1 MPGDRRA
8 VSSNGVP
15 IPFTDELFAPLADS
29 SALLGDPEALR
40 RRFHDDG
47 LLLLRGFLDREAV
60 LSLRAAYLSAFP
72 EGLLKPGTTPEEG
85 VFSGRPPEGLPSH
98 GVRDHPAYDFV
109 RTERFASFARQ
120 PALTEL
126 ASTLL
131 GGPVRLLPRGILRHF
146 YAGSL
151 RASRAHTDHAYMSQG
166 SDRVL
171 TMWIPVGD
179 CPMETGGLVYLEGSH
194 RESAER
200 FDPARLRTDRAHDSR
215 PISHDLQTTARVV
228 DRRWLWSDY
237 EAGDL
242 TVHNPYVVHASLDTV
257 TDVMRVSADV
267 RFIREEDDVDPRWMK
282 EWAGDDGA

>member
-15 IPFTDELFAPLADS
+15 VPFTDELFTPLPDS
-29 SALLGDPEALR
+29 SALLGDPGALR
-40 RRFHDDG
+40 RRFQDDG
-47 LLLLRGFLDREAV
+47 LVLLRGFLDRETV
-60 LSLRAAYLSAFP
+60 LALRGAYLSTFP
-72 EGLLKPGTTPEEG
+72 EGLLKPGSTAREG

-109 RTERFASFARQ
+109 RTEPFASFVRQ
-120 PALTEL
+120 PALAEL
-126 ASTLL
+126 AATLL
-131 GGPVRLLPRGILRHF
+131 GGPVRPLPRSILRHF

-151 RASRAHTDHAYMSQG
+151 RASRAHTDYAYMSQG

-171 TMWIPVGD
+171 TMWVPVGD

-194 RESAER
+194 REPAER
-200 FDPARLRTDRAHDSR
+200 FDAVRLASDRADDSR
-215 PISHDLQTTARVV
+215 PISHDLRLTARAVG
-228 DRRWLWSDY
+228 RRWLWSDY

-242 TVHNPYVVHASLDTV
+242 TVHSPYVVHASLDTV

-267 RFIREEDDVDPRWMK
+267 RFIREEDKMDPRWTK